1 MQVMLYGYS
10 IESQWAAIQF
20 FEKVSGGMI
29 CEDYERAPPAERRRY
44 QDGLGYLGHVHP
56 RVLTQAERALA
67 MQYKGG
73 ACWIKVTFDSVEA
86 GERAVRHSPHQLLG
100 HMVYAQPYRG
110 QAPGTDVPITVTGL
124 AQPQGLF
131 GGSDRCSRSSQT
143 LESSYLLPAL
153 PHLEKSDR
161 AMATIP
167 MASTATV
174 NILEH
179 RTRRPR
185 ESIAP
190 SSSTATSATAISPEN
205 LLSGR
210 KSSGENTRKAL
221 LSGNVESV
229 VNTSTNISTTFTHF
243 PDTLRTVL
251 KPAGEAFLPQPSW
264 TERLSR
270 HLSGSGLIP
279 GNIIGNAVPRLENGN
294 FDWTSA
300 TLYWKVCYSLD
311 TTFGVDLCGLKEI

>member
-10 IESQWAAIQF
+10 PETQWAAIEF

-29 CEDYERAPPAERRRY
+29 CEDYERAPPGERRRY
-44 QDGLGYLGHVHP
+44 QNGLGYLGHVHP
-56 RVLTQAERALA
+56 RALTKAEKALA

-73 ACWIKVTFDSVEA
+73 ACWIKVTFDCVEA

-124 AQPQGLF
+124 AQSQGVL
-131 GGSDRCSRSSQT
+131 GGPDRCSRSFQT
-143 LESSYLLPAL
+143 LESSYLLPAS
-153 PHLEKSDR
+153 PDLEIPAK
-161 AMATIP
+161 AMATTP
-167 MASTATV
+167 MAITAAV
-174 NILEH
+174 NIPEH
-179 RTRRPR
+179 RTRRSM
-185 ESIAP
+185 ESFTP
-190 SSSTATSATAISPEN
+190 SSSTATSATAISSDN

-210 KSSGENTRKAL
+210 KSLAGNTRNAL
-221 LSGNVESV
+221 YSDNIGSV
-229 VNTSTNISTTFTHF
+229 MDTPTNISTTFTHF

-264 TERLSR
+264 TERLSQR
-270 HLSGSGLIP
+270 LSGSGLIP

-300 TLYWKVCYSLD
+300 SLYWKVCYSLD
-311 TTFGVDLCGLKEI
+311 TTFGVDLCGLKEF